1 MSQYGEHMAKA
12 TTDKDPIQAKLEEL
26 RREQILE
33 AAVKV
38 FAEKGFRAAKM
49 QEVANTAGISNGTV
63 YNYFR
68 SKDEVLLALLE
79 RLNETEARPA
89 QFEELKNA
97 DLQTVFLTQMRHRFD
112 FMMTQRDVMRGVL
125 PEIISNPEVRSLYF
139 DKVVLPTLKMGE
151 AAFDNVLPKGKK
163 RKVAPE
169 HLVRA
174 MAGSLF
180 GLVLLNLMGDDETE
194 EDSQDILTFLSQCFA
209 TALS

>member
-1 MSQYGEHMAKA
+1 MIKNPPN
-12 TTDKDPIQAKLEEL
+12 KDPVQAKLEQL

-49 QEVANTAGISNGTV
+49 QEVASSAGISNGTV

-89 QFEELKNA
+89 QFEQLKNA
-97 DLQTVFLTQMRHRFD
+97 DLQTVFLAQMQHRFD
-112 FMMTQRDVMRGVL
+112 FMMTQKDVMRAVL
-125 PEIISNPEVRSLYF
+125 PEIISNPEVRALYF
-139 DKVVLPTLKMGE
+139 DKVIQPTLQMGE
-151 AAFDNVLPKGKK
+151 AAFDKVLPKGKK
-163 RKVAPE
+163 RKVQPS

-174 MAGSLF
+174 MASSLF
-180 GLVLLNLMGDDETE
+180 GLVLLNLLGDNKTE
-194 EDSQDILTFLSQCFA
+194 KDSKDILAFLSQCFA
-209 TALS
+209 QLIK

>member
-1 MSQYGEHMAKA
+1 MVKDAK
-12 TTDKDPIQAKLEEL
+12 TKDPVQAKLEHL

-38 FAEKGFRAAKM
+38 FSEKGFRAAKM
-49 QEVANTAGISNGTV
+49 QEVANAAGISNGTV

-89 QFEELKNA
+89 QFEQLKNA
-97 DLQTVFLTQMRHRFD
+97 DLREVFLAQMQHRFD
-112 FMMTQRDVMRGVL
+112 FMMTQKEVMRGVL
-125 PEIISNPEVRSLYF
+125 PEIISNPEVRALYF
-139 DKVVLPTLKMGE
+139 DKVIAPTMELGE
-151 AAFDNVLPKGKK
+151 AAFEDILPKGKK
-163 RKVAPE
+163 RKVEPE

-180 GLVLLNLMGDDETE
+180 GLVLLNLLGDHETE
-194 EDSQDILTFLSQCFA
+194 KDAKDILTFLAQSFA
-209 TALS
+209 QSLS

>member
-1 MSQYGEHMAKA
+1 MVKD
-12 TTDKDPIQAKLEEL
+12 TRVKDPVQEKLESL

-49 QEVANTAGISNGTV
+49 QEVANAAGISNGTV

-89 QFEELKNA
+89 QFEQLKNA
-97 DLQTVFLTQMRHRFD
+97 DLKAVFSAQMQHRFD
-112 FMMTQRDVMRGVL
+112 FMMTQKEVLRAVL
-125 PEIISNPEVRSLYF
+125 PEIISNPEVRALYF
-139 DKVVLPTLKMGE
+139 DKVVAPTLKLGE
-151 AAFDNVLPKGKK
+151 AAFANVLPKGKK
-163 RKVAPE
+163 RKVEPQ

-180 GLVLLNLMGDDETE
+180 GLILLNFMGDDETE
-194 EDSQDILTFLSQCFA
+194 TDAKDILTFLAQSFA
-209 TALS
+209 QSTG

>member
-1 MSQYGEHMAKA
+1 MVKDTLS
-12 TTDKDPIQAKLEEL
+12 KDPMQAKLEQL

-49 QEVANTAGISNGTV
+49 QEVANTAGIANGTV

-89 QFEELKNA
+89 QFDQLKNA
-97 DLQTVFLTQMRHRFD
+97 DLQEVFLAQMQHRFD
-112 FMMTQRDVMRGVL
+112 FMMTQKEVMRAVL
-125 PEIISNPEVRSLYF
+125 PEIISNPEVRALYF
-139 DKVVLPTLKMGE
+139 DKVIAPTIKMGE
-151 AAFDNVLPKGKK
+151 AAFEKVLPKGKK
-163 RKVAPE
+163 RKVEPQ

-174 MAGSLF
+174 MASSLF
-180 GLVLLNLMGDDETE
+180 GLVLLNLMGDDKTE
-194 EDSQDILTFLSQCFA
+194 KDAKDILTFLSQSFA
-209 TALS
+209 QSLS

>member
-1 MSQYGEHMAKA
+1 MIKDA
-12 TTDKDPIQAKLEEL
+12 TQKDPVQAKLESL

-49 QEVANTAGISNGTV
+49 QEVANAAGIANGTV

-79 RLNETEARPA
+79 RLNETDVRPA
-89 QFEELKNA
+89 QFEQLKNA
-97 DLQTVFLTQMRHRFD
+97 DLQTVFLAQMQHRFD
-112 FMMTQRDVMRGVL
+112 FMMTQKEVMRAVL
-125 PEIISNPEVRSLYF
+125 PEIISNPEVRALYF
-139 DKVVLPTLKMGE
+139 DKVIAPTLKMGE
-151 AAFDNVLPKGKK
+151 AAFEKVLPKGKK
-163 RKVAPE
+163 RKVEAQ

-174 MAGSLF
+174 MASSLF

-194 EDSQDILTFLSQCFA
+194 KNANDILKFLAQSFA
-209 TALS
+209 QSLS